1 MFDCANSRDVR
12 ERLPMKFVVIGQ
24 AVTVMVLTAALFVSL
39 FILENV
45 LGQDILPGAIA
56 SPPPQQVAGG
66 ARKDKPHAG

>member
-1 MFDCANSRDVR
+1 
-12 ERLPMKFVVIGQ
+12 MKFVMIGQ
-24 AVTVMVLTAALFVSL
+24 AVTVMVLTAALLDSL

-45 LGQDILPGAIA
+45 SGQEILPAAIA